1 MDDRRQPSA
10 WRSLLQPIRR
20 AALLLGLTVPV
31 ALTSCASAPSTPT
44 TSHAS
49 PASTLPAVSLV
60 VIGDSI
66 PNNSPDDCPGCN
78 GFVNRYSVAL
88 GSATG
93 RRVEV
98 RNLSQHNGLTLPG
111 LLAELKTFKAPLAA
125 ADVILVGIAHNSNEL
140 NAEQPCGEP
149 NSPSGPTWAKMTPK
163 CAATSAARSRAGY
176 ERLYSTIAAL
186 RAGKP
191 TILRTI
197 DRYNDWIGNP
207 GALYSATDALKTK
220 PFIDDWNRMLCT
232 AAVKSGF
239 RCADIAAA
247 INGPD
252 GVKPAGDLLALD
264 YTHLSDKGNGVVAG
278 VLVAEGFAP
287 LAD

>member
-1 MDDRRQPSA
+1 M
-10 WRSLLQPIRR
+10 
-20 AALLLGLTVPV
+20 
-31 ALTSCASAPSTPT
+31 
-44 TSHAS
+44 
-49 PASTLPAVSLV
+49 SLV

-78 GFVNRYSVAL
+78 GFVNRYAVAL
-88 GSATG
+88 GGATG

-111 LLAELKTFKAPLAA
+111 LLAELETFKAPLAA

-140 NAEQPCGEP
+140 NADQPCGEP
-149 NSPSGPTWAKMTPK
+149 AYSSGPTWTAMTPQ
-163 CAATSAARSRAGY
+163 CAAASAARSRPGY
-176 ERLYSTIAAL
+176 EHLYSTIAAL

-197 DRYNDWIGNP
+197 DRYNDWIGAP
-207 GALYSATDALKTK
+207 GAPYSVSDALKTK
-220 PFIDDWNRMLCT
+220 PFIDDWNRMLCA

-247 INGPD
+247 INGAN
-252 GVKPAGDLLALD
+252 GVKPAGDLLAVD

-287 LAD
+287 LAG